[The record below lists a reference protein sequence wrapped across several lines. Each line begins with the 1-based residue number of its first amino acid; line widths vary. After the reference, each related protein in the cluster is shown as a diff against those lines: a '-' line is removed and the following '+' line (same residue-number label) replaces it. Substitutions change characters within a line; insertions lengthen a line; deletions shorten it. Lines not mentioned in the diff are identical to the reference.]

1 MQILIFTKKF
11 MQIQDLK
18 LRNGLSIKY
27 VAFESTNIDDLLLI
41 ARYRILNFTTSLV
54 IDDRGK
60 VLLKMRGTV
69 PTSYINKLCTGVGN
83 D

>member
-1 MQILIFTKKF
+1 MQVLIFSKSDRHAT
-11 MQIQDLK
+11 IPG
-18 LRNGLSIKY
+18 RPGLTIRY
-27 VAFESTNIDDLLLI
+27 IRFNTNVLEDLLLI

-69 PTSYINKLCTGVGN
+69 PPSYVNKLCVGV
-83 D
+83 

>member
-1 MQILIFTKKF
+1 MQILIFSKNEKHPT
-11 MQIQDLK
+11 IPV
-18 LRNGLSIKY
+18 RPGLSIRY
-27 VAFESTNIDDLLLI
+27 IMFNTNVLEDLLLI
-41 ARYRILNFTTSLV
+41 ARYRILNFPTSLV